1 MKVLSGH
8 KNYLI
13 QLYLKNFVIVTLIFA
28 SLIFVLN
35 VLEEV
40 SFFNNLNFSALILS
54 PDSFI
59 LSSLNDN

>member
-13 QLYLKNFVIVTLIFA
+13 QLYLKNFAIVTLIFA

-35 VLEEV
+35 VLEDLVKEG
-40 SFFNNLNFSALILS
+40 FLKYFPLYF
-54 PDSFI
+54 
-59 LSSLNDN
+59 